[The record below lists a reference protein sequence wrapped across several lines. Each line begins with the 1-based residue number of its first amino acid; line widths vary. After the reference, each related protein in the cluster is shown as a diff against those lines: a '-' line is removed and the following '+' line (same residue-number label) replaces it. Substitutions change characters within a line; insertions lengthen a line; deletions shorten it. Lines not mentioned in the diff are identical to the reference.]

1 MTLSVDLS
9 DEELKKILLGNRDAM
24 PGAWLA
30 VGSVGPYGDA
40 QRTPSIQERA
50 LVRRLGALP
59 TGVSDIFLWPAVL
72 ETPMFEDACERQR
85 RNT

>member
-40 QRTPSIQERA
+40 QRTPSI
-50 LVRRLGALP
+50 
-59 TGVSDIFLWPAVL
+59 
-72 ETPMFEDACERQR
+72 
-85 RNT
+85 